1 MRLDKFLIHNWP
13 PLIDGKLVRSPNS
26 DRISNYFT
34 QYLQYQ
40 LQKYLSKNKDYY
52 LLQEVECKDHHH
64 KLDYFIGKK
73 DVKKY
78 FEGVDPRYLRWVA
91 LIESQWGNSNNK
103 SVQDYLNRD
112 FPKLTE
118 YKTQYKDQ
126 IKIIL
131 LDMTG
136 HQGDWKTNHNNF
148 IIRLREI
155 AKKDPNSHYTIIM
168 TTRVKTK
175 KIIGYTIVENWKTKH
190 FEPINYN

>member
-52 LLQEVECKDHHH
+52 LLQEVECTEHHH
-64 KLDYFIGKK
+64 KLDYFIDKK
-73 DVKKY
+73 DVNKY
-78 FEGVDPRYLRWVA
+78 FEGENPRYLRWVA
-91 LIESQWGNSNNK
+91 LIESQWGNSIKK

-126 IKIIL
+126 IKIVL
-131 LDMTG
+131 LDVTG

-148 IIRLREI
+148 ISRLREI
-155 AKKDPNSHYTIIM
+155 AKIDSNSHYTIIM
-168 TTRVKTK
+168 TTRIKTK